1 MNDGRYSMPSR
12 GGIDDIEAER
22 ERALDSITTAFSHGA
37 ITLED
42 YESRAG
48 AIQNAK
54 APADIDAQ
62 VLDLPRSPLPDDPP
76 RGRETVWRRGS
87 ASRRAA
93 EHRPADDF
101 LVEARSGSPDFSLC
115 IMGDRKMVGDWLNS
129 DQAVTLT
136 LMGSTTFDLRDTAL
150 PPGRLKIDAI
160 AIMGEVRIIV
170 PHGLPVRMSA
180 FPFMGEA
187 NVQASVER
195 RVDRNKPWVDVSGI
209 ALMGSITVKTA

>member
-1 MNDGRYSMPSR
+1 MNNDRYSTPSR
-12 GGIDDIEAER
+12 GGIDDIETER

-42 YESRAG
+42 YEIRAG
-48 AIQNAK
+48 AIQNAR

-62 VLDLPRSPLPDDPP
+62 VIDLPRSELPRDPP
-76 RGRETVWRRGS
+76 RGRATP
-87 ASRRAA
+87 SRRAA
-93 EHRPADDF
+93 ESRHAAESRPEPDF
-101 LVEARSGSPDFSLC
+101 LVESRSGSPDFSLC

-170 PHGLPVRMSA
+170 PQGLPVRMSA

-195 RVDRNKPWVDVSGI
+195 RVDRNRPWVDVSGI
-209 ALMGSITVKTA
+209 ALMGSITVRTA